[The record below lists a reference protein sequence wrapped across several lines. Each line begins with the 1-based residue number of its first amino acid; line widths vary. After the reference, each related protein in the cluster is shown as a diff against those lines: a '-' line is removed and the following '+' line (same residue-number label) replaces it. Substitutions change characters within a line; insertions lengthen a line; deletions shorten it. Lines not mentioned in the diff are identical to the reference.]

1 MKSERPSSYNRSYYP
16 WVMAELPADHPART
30 HAIFLVHGMGQQK
43 FAETAAAL
51 RTGFED
57 IMGRVVTEGRKLPPP
72 YILEGYW
79 ANYDDLEQTFPEQW
93 KDFGRGEQKFFG
105 TLWKLRTQGL
115 TATLRWFLR
124 QQIRLVGPKAI
135 KDLGWATQLIY
146 LPLQVLFPCGLAV
159 MVFKLR
165 RAVTEVLADVRVY
178 CAPQGM
184 IEGVID
190 QGIDRRVVSMFL
202 RLLGLDPDF
211 RALPEARCLHANQQ
225 PVRFRHVV
233 WVAHSLGTV
242 VSYNALSD
250 LFHRATELE
259 QNGDA
264 AQKDGV
270 KIFRAS
276 LANFVT
282 LGSPL
287 DKIAYLCQRDALK
300 PWPAP
305 RSELH
310 RRQPRQ
316 SGLVDQLLQRARSR
330 FRFPGSSAAVHR
342 AGRGDRSAG
351 AGEAGAPEFPRGLE
365 THGPGPG
372 PRTHRVLARCRHTP
386 GAARTHLWP
395 AFHPGPARGATR
407 SPRDAGAGRA
417 RLCRLDSG
425 PVARADGAGGGV
437 DLGGVPLDTCP
448 RATLVVDLRRL
459 KAGQSLRRRIKVRNA
474 WVDG

>member
-1 MKSERPSSYNRSYYP
+1 MKSERPSSYNLSYYP

-57 IMGRVVTEGRKLPPP
+57 IMGRTVTRGAKLPPP

-93 KDFGRGEQKFFG
+93 KNFGRGEQKFFG

-124 QQIRLVGPKAI
+124 QQIRLIGPKAI

-159 MVFKLR
+159 MVLKLR

-178 CAPQGM
+178 CAPEGM

-250 LFHRATELE
+250 LFHHAAELE

-276 LANFVT
+276 LAHFVT

-287 DKIAYLCQRDALK
+287 DKIAYLCQRGAIK

-305 RSELH
+305 RSELLAGANQGKADWWTNYFNVLDPVSGSLDH
-310 RRQPRQ
+310 PLLFTAPAAGTVPPALVKQAPQ
-316 SGLVDQLLQRARSR
+316 NFHADWKLTGLVPGLAHTAYWHDAGILRALL
-330 FRFPGSSAAVHR
+330 
-342 AGRGDRSAG
+342 
-351 AGEAGAPEFPRGLE
+351 EL
-365 THGPGPG
+365 TYGP
-372 PRTHRVLARCRHTP
+372 HFTP
-386 GAARTHLWP
+386 GEPAAL
-395 AFHPGPARGATR
+395 PGHRLTL
-407 SPRDAGAGRA
+407 GRA
-417 RLCRLDSG
+417 VLGYFAWILVMLLGLMGLAAALIWAACRWTPSLVPDWLWTC
-425 PVARADGAGGGV
+425 GG
-437 DLGGVPLDTCP
+437 
-448 RATLVVDLRRL
+448 
-459 KAGQSLRRRIKVRNA
+459 
-474 WVDG
+474 